1 MESVAQSPYG
11 GVDSAADMTAVQE
24 NPEARRITDPGG
36 SRADLRS
43 AVLEVDHLGEV
54 TAAHGGVSAL
64 FGANPTELVGKLL
77 INLVHPDDRPA
88 LKSVLHLLVPGGHA
102 GRVDCRVR
110 GGVGSW
116 RWTELSAARDGI
128 GLQVAVH
135 DAARARAAEE
145 KVCETQAL
153 LQALLAHLPAA
164 VSVRDPQGRLLS
176 VNREFARIVGKAG
189 GHPEVLLGRAD
200 AGWRGASESVARVLE
215 GGRALERD
223 VVVTLPSGEVRTYSD
238 IRFPVFG
245 PDGRPSA
252 VGEIATD
259 VTELRSA
266 QLDRTHL
273 REESEERYRLLAEH
287 SLDVIARMR
296 PNGTFSYVSPAASDV
311 LGFDPAELTGSNPP
325 GGRVHPEDEA
335 VVADAISRVVVG
347 GPPKTLSYRF
357 LHGNG
362 SWRWLET
369 TWSAIPISPRAGD
382 RPGAAYELF
391 AATRDVSERYAAQ
404 QQLEQL
410 ALRDGL
416 TGLANRA
423 LLTDRLTTA
432 IERLERRGGAVAVYL
447 IDLDHFKAINDTF
460 GHAGGDAVIV
470 EAGRRLIRASRAGDT
485 VARLGGDELIL
496 VAEVAGRGEA
506 EALGARLLEHLR
518 KPYPEPVG
526 SVCTASVGLALARD
540 YRCDPDGLLQ
550 RADVALYAAKQA
562 GRDRVEVFAGAV
574 KRRLG
579 RRRAVEQQVR
589 MALADDGLALHYQ
602 ALADLESGTVVGA
615 EALARLDSPDGL
627 PIAPD
632 IFIGVAEETGL
643 IAELDRWVIS
653 QVVKQ
658 IQELRSS
665 GTGRC
670 PVFSV
675 NVSARTLA
683 APEFAPWLRETLDAA
698 GLDGGGLSLE
708 LTERTLLVAGETV
721 ERTLA
726 SLAEMGVGVGLD
738 DFGTGWSSLRYLSEL
753 SLDFVKLDRSFTA
766 ELKPGGRKY
775 DFARAI
781 CGLARSL
788 GLVVVAEGIETKNQV
803 DLLRD
808 AGCDLGQGYA
818 LSRPGPVEQLPT
830 HVSLVELTNA

>member
-1 MESVAQSPYG
+1 MR
-11 GVDSAADMTAVQE
+11 AVHR
-24 NPEARRITDPGG
+24 NRDARR
-36 SRADLRS
+36 RADAGSS
-43 AVLEVDHLGEV
+43 AVDFGAVVLDIDHRGAV
-54 TAAHGGVSAL
+54 AAAHGQVSA
-64 FGANPTELVGKLL
+64 FNAKPGELVGQPL
-77 INLVHPDDRPA
+77 IHLVHAEDRAA
-88 LKSVLHLLVPGGHA
+88 LKSALALAAPGAPARH
-102 GRVDCRVR
+102 VDCRIR
-110 GGVGSW
+110 TTSTGGDPW
-116 RWTELSAARDGI
+116 RWTELTVTRDQLEGSDPAS
-128 GLQVAVH
+128 GTSRVVLN
-135 DAARARAAEE
+135 DATRARAAEQQLRE
-145 KVCETQAL
+145 SQAL
-153 LQALLAHLPAA
+153 LQALLAHIPAA
-164 VSVRDPQGRLLS
+164 VSVRDPEGRLLT
-176 VNREFARIVGKAG
+176 VNREFARVAG
-189 GHPEVLLGRAD
+189 GHPEVLVGRVD
-200 AGWRGASESVARVLE
+200 AGL
-215 GGRALERD
+215 RAEPENLRRIIADGQTSQRD
-223 VVVTLPSGEVRTYSD
+223 ITVTLPSGEARTYSD
-238 IRFPVFG
+238 IRFPVYG

-252 VGEIATD
+252 IGEIATD
-259 VTELRSA
+259 VTELRSIELERA
-266 QLDRTHL
+266 HL
-273 REESEERYRLLAEH
+273 QEESEERYRLLAEH

-296 PNGTFSYVSPAASDV
+296 PNGTFSYVSPAATDV
-311 LGFDPAELTGSNPP
+311 LGFDPAELTGPNPP

-347 GPPKTLSYRF
+347 GEPKTLSYRF

-369 TWSAIPISPRAGD
+369 TWSAIPIPRRAGED
-382 RPGAAYELF
+382 PGCAYELF

-423 LLTDRLTTA
+423 LLMDRLTTA

-447 IDLDHFKAINDTF
+447 IDLDHFKVINDTF

-496 VAEVAGRGEA
+496 VAEVAGRAEA
-506 EALGARLLEHLR
+506 EALGARLLEQLR
-518 KPYPEPVG
+518 KPYPDPVG

-562 GRDRVEVFAGAV
+562 GRDRIEVFAGAMQ
-574 KRRLG
+574 RRLG

-589 MALADDGLALHYQ
+589 LALAGDGLTMHYQ
-602 ALADLESGTVVGA
+602 PLADLASGTVVGA
-615 EALARLDSPDGL
+615 EALARLDSTEGL

-643 IAELDRWVIS
+643 IAELDRWVITRVI
-653 QVVKQ
+653 QQ
-658 IQELRSS
+658 IGELRSS

-683 APEFAPWLRETLDAA
+683 SPEFASWLRATLDAA
-698 GLDGGGLSLE
+698 HLDGGGLSLE

-721 ERTLA
+721 ERTLSA
-726 SLAEMGVGVGLD
+726 LADMGVGVGLD

-766 ELKPGGRKY
+766 ELAPGGRKH
-775 DFARAI
+775 DFAQAI

-788 GLVVVAEGIETKNQV
+788 GLVVVAEGIETRRQV

-818 LSRPGPVEQLPT
+818 LARPAPVDLLPS
-830 HVSLVELTNA
+830 HVSLV

>member
-1 MESVAQSPYG
+1 
-11 GVDSAADMTAVQE
+11 MTAIHRDSD
-24 NPEARRITDPGG
+24 PRIDDSGIAG
-36 SRADLRS
+36 LDLGS
-43 AVLEVDHLGEV
+43 AVLEVDPLGRV
-54 TAAHGGVSAL
+54 IAAE
-64 FGANPTELVGKLL
+64 GAVAAFVEAGPAGLVGQPL
-77 INLVHPDDRPA
+77 INLVHPEDRAA
-88 LKSVLHLLVPGGHA
+88 LKSVLQLLIPGDPA
-102 GRVDCRVR
+102 RRIDCRMA
-110 GGVGSW
+110 GADGDW
-116 RWTELSAARDGI
+116 RWIEFSAVRDDRKPRGM
-128 GLQVAVH
+128 QVALH
-135 DAARARAAEE
+135 DAGRARAAEQQVRE
-145 KVCETQAL
+145 SQAL
-153 LQALLAHLPAA
+153 LSALLAHIPAA

-176 VNREFARIVGKAG
+176 VNREFARLVGGVSGIG
-189 GHPEVLLGRAD
+189 GRPEVLLGRVDAD
-200 AGWRGASESVARVLE
+200 WREDAPPSLTKVLQE
-215 GGRALERD
+215 GRALERD
-223 VVVTLPSGEVRTYSD
+223 VVVTLPGGDVRTYSD

-245 PDGRPSA
+245 PDGRPAA

-266 QLDRTHL
+266 QLERTHL
-273 REESEERYRLLAEH
+273 REESEERYRLLAEI

-296 PNGTFSYVSPAASDV
+296 PNGTFSYVSPASSEV
-311 LGFDPAELTGSNPP
+311 LGFEPEELTGPNPP
-325 GGRVHPEDEA
+325 GGRVHPEDQS

-347 GPPKTLSYRF
+347 GPAKTLSYRF

-369 TWSAIPISPRAGD
+369 TWSAIPVAP
-382 RPGAAYELF
+382 RPGDPSGYELF

-470 EAGRRLIRASRAGDT
+470 EAGRRLIRTSRAGDT

-496 VAEVAGRGEA
+496 VAEVAGRREA
-506 EALGARLLEHLR
+506 EALGERLLEQLR
-518 KPYPEPVG
+518 RPYPDPVG
-526 SVCTASVGLALARD
+526 RACTSSIGLALARD

-562 GRDRVEVFAGAV
+562 GRDRVEVFAGATA
-574 KRRLG
+574 RRLG

-589 MALADDGLALHYQ
+589 TALAEDGLTLHYQ
-602 ALADLESGTVVGA
+602 ALADLASGTVVAA

-643 IAELDRWVIS
+643 IAELDRWVIAR
-653 QVVKQ
+653 VIRQ
-658 IQELRSS
+658 IRELRSS
-665 GTGRC
+665 GNGRC

-683 APEFAPWLRETLDAA
+683 APEFAGWLGDTLTAA
-698 GLDGGGLSLE
+698 DLDGGGLSLE

-726 SLAEMGVGVGLD
+726 SLADMGVGVGLD

-766 ELKPGGRKY
+766 ELAPDGRKH
-775 DFARAI
+775 DFTRAI

-788 GLVVVAEGIETKNQV
+788 GLVVVAEGIETKSQV
-803 DLLRD
+803 DLLRE

-818 LSRPGPVEQLPT
+818 ISRPGPVDQLPS
-830 HVSLVELTNA
+830 HISLVDLTTTS

>member
-1 MESVAQSPYG
+1 MKLASHRSP
-11 GVDSAADMTAVQE
+11 SH
-24 NPEARRITDPGG
+24 
-36 SRADLRS
+36 LRSSLES
-43 AVLEVDHLGEV
+43 AVLEVDHLGDIV
-54 TAAHGGVSAL
+54 AVRGGMTSR
-64 FGANPTELVGKLL
+64 FGAKPDELVGQPL
-77 INLVHPDDRPA
+77 INVVYEDDQPA
-88 LKSVLHLLVPGGHA
+88 LESLLAQLRPGGPA
-102 GRVDCRVR
+102 GHVDCRV
-110 GGVGSW
+110 GSANDGW
-116 RWTELSAARDGI
+116 HWCEVSAARSEDEALHI
-128 GLQVAVH
+128 GLH
-135 DAARARAAEE
+135 DATRARDAEQQ
-145 KVCETQAL
+145 VRETHAL
-153 LQALLAHLPAA
+153 LQALLAHIPAA
-164 VSVRDPQGRLLS
+164 VSVRDADGRLLS
-176 VNREFARIVGKAG
+176 VNREFARLVG
-189 GHPEVLLGRAD
+189 GHPEVLLGRVD
-200 AGWRGASESVARVLE
+200 AGWRGAPESLRQILDE
-215 GGRALERD
+215 GRALERD
-223 VVVTLPSGEVRTYSD
+223 VVVTLPSGDVRTYSD

-245 PDGRPSA
+245 PDGKPSA

-259 VTELRSA
+259 VTDLRSA

-296 PNGTFSYVSPAASDV
+296 PDGTFSYVSPAASEV
-311 LGFDPAELTGSNPP
+311 LGFDPAELTGPNPP
-325 GGRVHPEDEA
+325 GGRVHPEDQS
-335 VVADAISRVVVG
+335 VVADAITRVVVG
-347 GPPKTLSYRF
+347 GAPKTLSYRF

-369 TWSAIPISPRAGD
+369 TWSAIPIATHSGEPSGE
-382 RPGAAYELF
+382 YELF

-423 LLTDRLTTA
+423 LLTDRLSTA
-432 IERLERRGGAVAVYL
+432 IERLERRGGSVAVYL

-470 EAGRRLIRASRAGDT
+470 EAGRRLIRTSRAGDT

-496 VAEVAGRGEA
+496 VAEVAHRGEA
-506 EALGARLLEHLR
+506 EALGARLLEQLR
-518 KPYPEPVG
+518 KPYPDPVG

-540 YRCDPDGLLQ
+540 YRTDPDALLQ
-550 RADVALYAAKQA
+550 RADAALYAAKQA

-574 KRRLG
+574 QRRLG

-589 MALADDGLALHYQ
+589 MALASDGLKMQYQ

-627 PIAPD
+627 PLAPD

-653 QVVKQ
+653 NVIRQ
-658 IQELRSS
+658 IGELRSS
-665 GTGRC
+665 GIGRC

-683 APEFAPWLRETLDAA
+683 APEFASWLCATLDESH
-698 GLDGGGLSLE
+698 LDGGGLTLE

-721 ERTLA
+721 ERTLS

-766 ELKPGGRKY
+766 ELAPGGRKH
-775 DFARAI
+775 DFAQAI

-788 GLVVVAEGIETKNQV
+788 GLVVVAEGIESKTQI

-818 LSRPGPVEQLPT
+818 LSRPGPLELLPT
-830 HVSLVELTNA
+830 HIALV

>member
-1 MESVAQSPYG
+1 MKAVHRNPGASR
-11 GVDSAADMTAVQE
+11 VDL
-24 NPEARRITDPGG
+24 G
-36 SRADLRS
+36 S
-43 AVLEVDHLGEV
+43 AVLEIDHLGEV
-54 TAAHGGVSAL
+54 TVARGGVDAL
-64 FGANPTELVGKLL
+64 FSAKARELVGQPL
-77 INLVHPDDRPA
+77 INLVHPEDRPA
-88 LKSVLHLLVPGGHA
+88 LESVLALVVPGGQER
-102 GRVDCRVR
+102 RVDCRVR
-110 GGVGSW
+110 AGGDAW
-116 RWTELSAARDGI
+116 RWTELSVAQDGTDSGGVRI
-128 GLQVAVH
+128 ALH
-135 DAARARAAEE
+135 DATRARAAEQQVRE
-145 KVCETQAL
+145 SQAL
-153 LQALLAHLPAA
+153 LQALLAHIPAA

-176 VNREFARIVGKAG
+176 VNREFSRVVG
-189 GHPEVLLGRAD
+189 GHPEVLLGRID
-200 AGWRGASESVARVLE
+200 AGLQGGQESLRHVLE
-215 GGRALERD
+215 EGRASERD
-223 VVVTLPSGEVRTYSD
+223 VVVTLPSGDVRTYSD

-252 VGEIATD
+252 IGEIATD
-259 VTELRSA
+259 VTDLRSA
-266 QLDRTHL
+266 QFDQTHL

-311 LGFDPAELTGSNPP
+311 LGFEPAELTGSNPP
-325 GGRVHPEDEA
+325 GGRVHPEDQA

-369 TWSAIPISPRAGD
+369 TWSAIPIAE
-382 RPGAAYELF
+382 RPGDSSRCAYELF

-496 VAEVAGRGEA
+496 VAEVAGREEA
-506 EALGARLLEHLR
+506 EALGVRLLQHLR
-518 KPYPEPVG
+518 KPYPDPVG
-526 SVCTASVGLALARD
+526 MVCTASVGLALARD

-574 KRRLG
+574 QRRLG

-589 MALADDGLALHYQ
+589 IALANGGLTMHYQ
-602 ALADLESGTVVGA
+602 ALADLVTGTVVGA
-615 EALARLDSPDGL
+615 EALARLDSTDGL

-643 IAELDRWVIS
+643 IAELDRWVITE
-653 QVVKQ
+653 VIRQ
-658 IQELRSS
+658 IGELRS
-665 GTGRC
+665 GGLGRC

-683 APEFAPWLRETLDAA
+683 GPDFASWLREKLDAA
-698 GLDGGGLSLE
+698 QLDGAGLSLE

-721 ERTLA
+721 ERTLGA
-726 SLAEMGVGVGLD
+726 LAEMGVGVGLD

-766 ELKPGGRKY
+766 ELAPGGRKY
-775 DFARAI
+775 DFAQAI

-788 GLVVVAEGIETKNQV
+788 GLVVVAEGIETRKQV
-803 DLLRD
+803 GLLRD

-818 LSRPGPVEQLPT
+818 LSRPGPIEQLPT
-830 HVSLVELTNA
+830 QVSLV

>member
-1 MESVAQSPYG
+1 MAQSPYG
-11 GVDSAADMTAVQE
+11 GVDSAADMTAVHR
-24 NPEARRITDPGG
+24 NPGA
-36 SRADLRS
+36 SRVDLGS
-43 AVLEVDHLGEV
+43 AVLEVDHHGEV
-54 TAAHGGVSAL
+54 MAAHGDVGALCSAK
-64 FGANPTELVGKLL
+64 PRELVGQPL
-77 INLVHPDDRPA
+77 INLVHPDDRTA
-88 LKSVLHLLVPGGHA
+88 LETVLKLVVPGGPPR
-102 GRVDCRVR
+102 RVDCRVR
-110 GGVGSW
+110 TLSSASDSW
-116 RWTELSAARDGI
+116 RWIEMSASQA
-128 GLQVAVH
+128 GLPERGGANRLRVTMH
-135 DAARARAAEE
+135 DATRARLAEQQLRE
-145 KVCETQAL
+145 SQAL
-153 LQALLAHLPAA
+153 LSALLAHIPAA
-164 VSVRDPQGRLLS
+164 VSVRDPHGRLLS
-176 VNREFARIVGKAG
+176 VNREFARVVG
-189 GHPEVLLGRAD
+189 GHPEVLLGRID
-200 AGWRGASESVARVLE
+200 SDLPGRSDSMRQVIEE
-215 GGRALERD
+215 GRTSERD
-223 VVVTLPSGEVRTYSD
+223 VMVTLPGGQVRTYSD
-238 IRFPVFG
+238 IRFPVYG

-259 VTELRSA
+259 VTDLRSA
-266 QLDRTHL
+266 QLDRIHL
-273 REESEERYRLLAEH
+273 AEESEERYRLLAEH

-296 PNGTFSYVSPAASDV
+296 PNGTFSYVSPAATDV
-311 LGFDPAELTGSNPP
+311 LGFEPADLTGPNPP

-347 GPPKTLSYRF
+347 GAPKTLSYRF

-369 TWSAIPISPRAGD
+369 TWSAIPIPR
-382 RPGAAYELF
+382 RPGDDSSCAYELF

-447 IDLDHFKAINDTF
+447 IDLDHFKSINDTF

-470 EAGRRLIRASRAGDT
+470 EAGRRLIRTSRAGDT

-496 VAEVAGRGEA
+496 VAEVASRAEA
-506 EALGARLLEHLR
+506 EALGSRLLAQLR
-518 KPYPEPVG
+518 KPYPDPVG
-526 SVCTASVGLALARD
+526 TVCTASVGLALARD

-574 KRRLG
+574 QRRLG

-589 MALADDGLALHYQ
+589 LALEGDGLTLHYQ

-615 EALARLDSPDGL
+615 EALARLDSPEGF

-653 QVVKQ
+653 RVIRQ
-658 IQELRSS
+658 IGDLRSS
-665 GTGRC
+665 GSGRC

-683 APEFAPWLRETLDAA
+683 APEFASWLRETLDEAR
-698 GLDGGGLSLE
+698 LDGGGLSLE

-721 ERTLA
+721 ERTLS

-766 ELKPGGRKY
+766 ELAPGGRKH
-775 DFARAI
+775 DFAQAI

-788 GLVVVAEGIETKNQV
+788 GLVVVAEGIETKKQV

-818 LSRPGPVEQLPT
+818 LSRPGPVASLPSQ
-830 HVSLVELTNA
+830 VALM

>member
-1 MESVAQSPYG
+1 VHRNRD
-11 GVDSAADMTAVQE
+11 V
-24 NPEARRITDPGG
+24 R
-36 SRADLRS
+36 RS
-43 AVLEVDHLGEV
+43 AVAGTSALELGSIVLDLDHRGAV
-54 TAAHGGVSAL
+54 VAAHGQLAAL
-64 FGANPTELVGKLL
+64 DAKTLDVVGQPL
-77 INLVHPDDRPA
+77 INLLHPEDRPA
-88 LKSVLHLLVPGGHA
+88 LESVLELVARA
-102 GRVDCRVR
+102 GPARRVDCRVR
-110 GGVGSW
+110 RISVLPDAW
-116 RWTELSAARDGI
+116 RWAELTVTRDGSS
-128 GLQVAVH
+128 GSGPGGGWRVALS
-135 DAARARAAEE
+135 DATRARAAEQQLRE
-145 KVCETQAL
+145 SQAL
-153 LQALLAHLPAA
+153 LQALLSHIPAA
-164 VSVRDPQGRLLS
+164 VSVRDPDGRLLS
-176 VNREFARIVGKAG
+176 VNREFARVVG
-189 GHPEVLLGRAD
+189 GHPEVLLGRSD
-200 AGWRGASESVARVLE
+200 AGLRAGAQNVRRVLE
-215 GGRALERD
+215 EGLPAQGD
-223 VVVTLPSGEVRTYSD
+223 VVVTLPNGEVRTYSD

-259 VTELRSA
+259 VTELRSI
-266 QLDRTHL
+266 QLDRSHL
-273 REESEERYRLLAEH
+273 RGESEERYRLLAEH

-296 PNGTFSYVSPAASDV
+296 PNGTFSYVSPAATDV
-311 LGFDPAELTGSNPP
+311 LGFEPAELTGPNPP

-369 TWSAIPISPRAGD
+369 TWSAIPMPRLPGD
-382 RPGAAYELF
+382 DTGCGYELF

-447 IDLDHFKAINDTF
+447 IDLDHFKAINDTY

-506 EALGARLLEHLR
+506 EALGSRLLEHLR
-518 KPYPEPVG
+518 KPYPDPVG

-540 YRCDPDGLLQ
+540 YRCDPDSLLQ

-574 KRRLG
+574 QRRLG

-589 MALADDGLALHYQ
+589 QALAGDGLTLHYQ
-602 ALADLESGTVVGA
+602 ALADLETGTVVGA
-615 EALARLDSPDGL
+615 EALARLDSPEGL

-643 IAELDRWVIS
+643 IAELDHWVIS
-653 QVVKQ
+653 RVLKQ
-658 IQELRSS
+658 IGDLRAS

-683 APEFAPWLRETLDAA
+683 SPDFASWLRAALEDAQ
-698 GLDGGGLSLE
+698 LDGGGLSLE

-766 ELKPGGRKY
+766 ELAPGGRKH
-775 DFARAI
+775 DFAQAI

-788 GLVVVAEGIETKNQV
+788 GLVVVAEGIETTRQL

-818 LSRPGPVEQLPT
+818 LSRPGPIGQLPQ
-830 HVSLVELTNA
+830 HVSLV

>member
-1 MESVAQSPYG
+1 VAQSPYG
-11 GVDSAADMTAVQE
+11 GVDSAADMKAVHHNQDASRVAAAA
-24 NPEARRITDPGG
+24 ARDDFGSAILDVDPAGG
-36 SRADLRS
+36 
-43 AVLEVDHLGEV
+43 V
-54 TAAHGGVSAL
+54 TAAGGGVAAL
-64 FGANPTELVGKLL
+64 FGVAATDLVGQPL
-77 INLVHPDDRPA
+77 INLVHPQDRPA
-88 LKSVLHLLVPGGHA
+88 VKSTLHLLVPGTSA
-102 GRVDCRVR
+102 RRVDCRVAA
-110 GGVGSW
+110 GHGTW
-116 RWTELSAARDGI
+116 RWTELSAVRDEA
-128 GLQVAVH
+128 GLHVALQDVSRVH
-135 DAARARAAEE
+135 AAEQ
-145 KVCETQAL
+145 QAQEAQSL
-153 LQALLAHLPAA
+153 LQALLAHIPAA

-176 VNREFARIVGKAG
+176 VNREYARVVGG
-189 GHPEVLLGRAD
+189 QPEVLLGRVDAD
-200 AGWRGASESVARVLE
+200 LHGSPEGLTRVLQE
-215 GGRALERD
+215 GRTLERD
-223 VVVTLPSGEVRTYSD
+223 VVVTLPTGDVRTYSD

-252 VGEIATD
+252 IGEIATD

-266 QLDRTHL
+266 QLDRTQL
-273 REESEERYRLLAEH
+273 REDSEERYRLLAEL

-296 PNGTFSYVSPAASDV
+296 PNGTFSYVSPAASEV
-311 LGFDPAELTGSNPP
+311 LGFDPAELTGDDPP
-325 GGRVHPEDEA
+325 GGRVHPEDQA

-347 GPPKTLSYRF
+347 GPAKTLSYRF

-369 TWSAIPISPRAGD
+369 TWSCIPVTP
-382 RPGAAYELF
+382 RPGEERDAAYELF

-423 LLTDRLTTA
+423 LLSDRLTTA

-496 VAEVAGRGEA
+496 VAEVAGRSEA
-506 EALGARLLEHLR
+506 EALGSRLLDHLR
-518 KPYPEPVG
+518 VPYPDPVG
-526 SVCTASVGLALARD
+526 SACTSSIGLALARD

-574 KRRLG
+574 QRRLG

-589 MALADDGLALHYQ
+589 VALADDGLSMHYQ
-602 ALADLESGTVVGA
+602 ALADLETGTVVGA

-643 IAELDRWVIS
+643 ISELDRWVIRRVIS
-653 QVVKQ
+653 QIRQ
-658 IQELRSS
+658 LRSG

-683 APEFAPWLRETLDAA
+683 APEFGTWLGETLEAS

-726 SLAEMGVGVGLD
+726 TLADIGVGVGLD

-766 ELKPGGRKY
+766 ELVPGGRKY

-788 GLVVVAEGIETKNQV
+788 GLVVVAEGIETKGQV
-803 DLLRD
+803 ELLRD

-818 LSRPGPVEQLPT
+818 ICRPGPLDQLPT
-830 HVSLVELTNA
+830 HIELTGLVNSA

>member
-1 MESVAQSPYG
+1 MRALHRNSGVRTDESGVAS
-11 GVDSAADMTAVQE
+11 
-24 NPEARRITDPGG
+24 I
-36 SRADLRS
+36 DLGS
-43 AVLEVDHLGEV
+43 AVLDLDAAGAV
-54 TAAHGGVSAL
+54 TAAQGAVAVLLGGNSAD
-64 FGANPTELVGKLL
+64 LVGQPL
-77 INLVHPDDRPA
+77 INLVHREDRPA
-88 LKSVLHLLVPGGHA
+88 LESLLRRLIPGGPA
-102 GRVDCRVR
+102 GRLDCRMCA
-110 GGVGSW
+110 GDGAW
-116 RWTELSAARDGI
+116 RWTELSAAREDGNP
-128 GLQVAVH
+128 GAPGALRVALH
-135 DAARARAAEE
+135 DASRARAAEQQ
-145 KVCETQAL
+145 VRETQSL
-153 LQALLAHLPAA
+153 LQALLAHIPAA

-176 VNREFARIVGKAG
+176 VNREFTRIVGPG
-189 GHPEVLLGRAD
+189 GAHPEVLLGRVDAD
-200 AGWRGASESVARVLE
+200 WREDAPPSVSKVLE
-215 GGRALERD
+215 EGRAHERD
-223 VVVTLPSGEVRTYSD
+223 VVVTLPTGDVRTYSD

-245 PDGRPSA
+245 PDGRPAA

-266 QLDRTHL
+266 QLESTR
-273 REESEERYRLLAEH
+273 RRGESEDRYRLLAEH

-296 PNGTFSYVSPAASDV
+296 PNGTFSYVSPASSDV
-311 LGFDPAELTGSNPP
+311 LGFEPDELTGSDPP
-325 GGRVHPEDEA
+325 GGRVHPEDQA

-369 TWSAIPISPRAGD
+369 TWSAIPITPGPGD
-382 RPGAAYELF
+382 PPSAEYELF

-496 VAEVAGRGEA
+496 VAEVAGTREA
-506 EALGARLLEHLR
+506 EALGRRLLDHLR

-526 SVCTASVGLALARD
+526 SVCTSSIGLALARD

-574 KRRLG
+574 QRRLG

-589 MALADDGLALHYQ
+589 NALANDGLTLHYQ
-602 ALADLESGTVVGA
+602 ALADLESGTVVAA

-643 IAELDRWVIS
+643 IAELDRWVIAR
-653 QVVKQ
+653 VIRQ
-658 IQELRSS
+658 IKELRSS
-665 GTGRC
+665 GNGRC
-670 PVFSV
+670 PVISV

-683 APEFAPWLRETLDAA
+683 APEFAGWLGEALAA
-698 GLDGGGLSLE
+698 SDLDGGGLSLE

-766 ELKPGGRKY
+766 ELAPDGRKH

-788 GLVVVAEGIETKNQV
+788 GLVVVAEGIETRNQV
-803 DLLRD
+803 DLLRE

-818 LSRPGPVEQLPT
+818 ISRPGPVDQLPA
-830 HVSLVELTNA
+830 HVSLADLTTAT

>member
-1 MESVAQSPYG
+1 MR
-11 GVDSAADMTAVQE
+11 AVHR
-24 NPEARRITDPGG
+24 NRDPRHDHVGATVG
-36 SRADLRS
+36 AL
-43 AVLEVDHLGEV
+43 VLDVDHLGVV
-54 TAAHGGVSAL
+54 TAARGQVSA
-64 FGANPTELVGKLL
+64 FNAKPGDLVGQLL

-88 LKSVLHLLVPGGHA
+88 LESVLELVPGGRPR
-102 GRVDCRVR
+102 RVDCRIRSAGLGGQAGDEPWCWFELTVFRDDSTLKGAGAVR
-110 GGVGSW
+110 
-116 RWTELSAARDGI
+116 
-128 GLQVAVH
+128 VALH
-135 DAARARAAEE
+135 DATRARAAEQQLRE
-145 KVCETQAL
+145 SQAL
-153 LQALLAHLPAA
+153 LHALLAHIPAA
-164 VSVRDPQGRLLS
+164 VSVRDPQGRLLT
-176 VNREFARIVGKAG
+176 VNREFARVVGG
-189 GHPEVLLGRAD
+189 DPEVLLGRVD
-200 AGWRGASESVARVLE
+200 AGLRGAAENLRRIVEE
-215 GGRALERD
+215 GRPSQRD
-223 VVVTLPSGEVRTYSD
+223 VVVTLPSGDVRTYSD

-245 PDGRPSA
+245 PDGQPSA
-252 VGEIATD
+252 IGEIATD
-259 VTELRSA
+259 VTEQRA
-266 QLDRTHL
+266 IELDRSHL
-273 REESEERYRLLAEH
+273 QEESEERYRLLAEH

-311 LGFDPAELTGSNPP
+311 LGFDPADLTGSNPP

-369 TWSAIPISPRAGD
+369 TWSAIPIARCTGD
-382 RPGAAYELF
+382 DTGCAYELF

-447 IDLDHFKAINDTF
+447 IDLDHFKGINDTY

-496 VAEVAGRGEA
+496 VAEVAGRAEA
-506 EALGARLLEHLR
+506 EALGSRLLDQLR
-518 KPYPEPVG
+518 KPYPAVG

-562 GRDRVEVFAGAV
+562 GRDRVEVFAGAMQ
-574 KRRLG
+574 RRLG

-589 MALADDGLALHYQ
+589 MALAGDGLTMHYQ

-615 EALARLDSPDGL
+615 EALARLDSTEGL

-653 QVVKQ
+653 RVVAE
-658 IQELRSS
+658 IGELRSA

-683 APEFAPWLRETLDAA
+683 APEFAPWLRETLDDAH
-698 GLDGGGLSLE
+698 LDGGGLSLE

-721 ERTLA
+721 ERTLSA
-726 SLAEMGVGVGLD
+726 LADMGVSVGLD

-766 ELKPGGRKY
+766 ELAPGGRKH
-775 DFARAI
+775 DFAQAI

-788 GLVVVAEGIETKNQV
+788 GLVVVAEGIETKLQV

-818 LSRPGPVEQLPT
+818 LSRPGPLAELPA
-830 HVSLVELTNA
+830 HIALM

>member
-1 MESVAQSPYG
+1 MKAVHRNSDPRIDGSGASR
-11 GVDSAADMTAVQE
+11 VDL
-24 NPEARRITDPGG
+24 G
-36 SRADLRS
+36 S
-43 AVLEVDHLGEV
+43 AVLDVDQLGQV
-54 TAAHGGVSAL
+54 TATHGAVAALLGASSA
-64 FGANPTELVGKLL
+64 ALVGQPLM
-77 INLVHPDDRPA
+77 NLVHRDDQPA
-88 LKSVLHLLVPGGHA
+88 LKSALQLLIPGGPA
-102 GRVDCRVR
+102 RRVDCRMC
-110 GGVGSW
+110 GGDGGW
-116 RWTELSAARDGI
+116 RWTEISAVRDDRDPAA
-128 GLQVAVH
+128 LRVALH
-135 DAARARAAEE
+135 DATRARAAEAR
-145 KVCETQAL
+145 VRETQAL
-153 LQALLAHLPAA
+153 LQALLAHIPAA

-176 VNREFARIVGKAG
+176 VNREFTRVVG
-189 GHPEVLLGRAD
+189 GHSEVLIGRVDAD
-200 AGWRGASESVARVLE
+200 WRDDAPPSLSKVLE
-215 GGRALERD
+215 EGRALERD
-223 VVVTLPSGEVRTYSD
+223 VVVTLPGGDVRTYSD

-266 QLDRTHL
+266 QLDRVHH
-273 REESEERYRLLAEH
+273 REESEERYRLLAEL

-311 LGFDPAELTGSNPP
+311 LGFEPDELTGSNPP
-325 GGRVHPEDEA
+325 GGRVHPEDQA

-369 TWSAIPISPRAGD
+369 TWSAIPITP
-382 RPGAAYELF
+382 RPGDTSGAGYELF

-470 EAGRRLIRASRAGDT
+470 EAGRRLIRTSRAGDT

-506 EALGARLLEHLR
+506 EALGERLLEQLR
-518 KPYPEPVG
+518 KPYPDPVG
-526 SVCTASVGLALARD
+526 RACTSSIGLALARD

-562 GRDRVEVFAGAV
+562 GRDRVEVFAGATA
-574 KRRLG
+574 RRLG

-589 MALADDGLALHYQ
+589 TALAGDGLALHYQ
-602 ALADLESGTVVGA
+602 ALADLESGTVVAA

-643 IAELDRWVIS
+643 IEELDRWVIAR
-653 QVVKQ
+653 VIKQ
-658 IQELRSS
+658 IRDLRDS
-665 GTGRC
+665 GGGRP

-683 APEFAPWLRETLDAA
+683 APEFAGWLSDTLVAA
-698 GLDGGGLSLE
+698 DLDGGGLSLE

-766 ELKPGGRKY
+766 ELAPDGRKH

-808 AGCDLGQGYA
+808 AGCDIGQGYA
-818 LSRPGPVEQLPT
+818 ISRPGPVEQLPT
-830 HVSLVELTNA
+830 HVSLVDVTTST